1 MMEKKYNLLEKKMNE
16 CQEKAR
22 EYMQAKNKR
31 GGYAWLPVARKQLG
45 CHLLKPHHIP

>member
-31 GGYAWLPVARKQLG
+31 GDPCLSSSEAQSHG
-45 CHLLKPHHIP
+45 

>member
-1 MMEKKYNLLEKKMNE
+1 MMEKKYNLLEKKMIE

-31 GGYAWLPVARKQLG
+31 GEPSWMPAAGPSSCRALS
-45 CHLLKPHHIP
+45 

>member
-31 GGYAWLPVARKQLG
+31 GESRLAASSWAVIL
-45 CHLLKPHHIP
+45 